1 MAEEAEIEPETP
13 EPFYNCSE
21 CSSPIEIIYLDN
33 SNIGFKCFNKNN
45 PHKIKLSIKEYINKM
60 EKQYKGI
67 NDEKCMVNKHNK
79 NNECYCLECN
89 IHLCDICL
97 KSREHF
103 LHNKINI
110 KEILPRKNELN
121 IINNII
127 KDIKNQD
134 LKNIYEIIYNTY
146 NVNNCNYYYC
156 ININYILNNYIEM
169 NKIIKEKL
177 SKEEYEN
184 IIKIKDIK
192 KENNNIINK
201 MLFESIDEI
210 EIHTKERAENIF

>member
-67 NDEKCMVNKHNK
+67 NDEICMINKHNK
-79 NNECYCLECN
+79 TNECYCLECN

-97 KSREHF
+97 KSREHL
-103 LHNKINI
+103 LHDKVNI
-110 KEILPRKNELN
+110 KEILPKETELN
-121 IINNII
+121 IIHNII
-127 KDIKNQD
+127 NDIKNQD
-134 LKNIYEIIYNTY
+134 LKNLYEIIYNTY
-146 NVNNCNYYYC
+146 NANNNNYYNC
-156 ININYILNNYIEM
+156 MNMNYLIYNLYLYNNNNY
-169 NKIIKEKL
+169 NYLHYKYYK
-177 SKEEYEN
+177 
-184 IIKIKDIK
+184 
-192 KENNNIINK
+192 
-201 MLFESIDEI
+201 
-210 EIHTKERAENIF
+210 